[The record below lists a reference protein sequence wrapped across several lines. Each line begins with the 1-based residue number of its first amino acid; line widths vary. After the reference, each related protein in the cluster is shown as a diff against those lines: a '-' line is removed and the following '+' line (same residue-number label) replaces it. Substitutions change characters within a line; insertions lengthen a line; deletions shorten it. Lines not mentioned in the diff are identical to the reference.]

1 MVSPSNVDTPGVK
14 RRKSILVT
22 EALDLIDQNHA
33 GDLGQDEVE
42 TLLAAM
48 GLQEE
53 DAKKVLSTVFDGL
66 LTTTYESVTDAILT
80 YTCVTE
86 GTLETMLGRVML
98 FKRAFRKIDIDGNS
112 KLSFAEIVAML
123 ESLDM
128 EKKYAADVFSFL
140 DADDSGEITWQEFVR
155 GVSHERFS
163 VLFPQI
169 TLEALVDLPSSL
181 AQDRIVSAEEEAE
194 AVKGLPAMEKTL
206 YWLISLMYGPSS
218 RSRIAP
224 AEDEDD
230 MTNCVARGN
239 ASEPLPG
246 QRGLNFVSENSEN
259 SSSSSS
265 SSSSSDSELTATTS
279 ESSHALE
286 QVLNVNQPWPDSPYA
301 VKSRKAREVIVITRT
316 QPKNPDKA
324 GW

>member
-1 MVSPSNVDTPGVK
+1 MPGLHKLILSPTL
-14 RRKSILVT
+14 RLFTR
-22 EALDLIDQNHA
+22 AL
-33 GDLGQDEVE
+33 
-42 TLLAAM
+42 
-48 GLQEE
+48 
-53 DAKKVLSTVFDGL
+53 
-66 LTTTYESVTDAILT
+66 Y
-80 YTCVTE
+80 
-86 GTLETMLGRVML
+86 L
-98 FKRAFRKIDIDGNS
+98 FGA
-112 KLSFAEIVAML
+112 
-123 ESLDM
+123 
-128 EKKYAADVFSFL
+128 
-140 DADDSGEITWQEFVR
+140 
-155 GVSHERFS
+155 
-163 VLFPQI
+163 P
-169 TLEALVDLPSSL
+169 
-181 AQDRIVSAEEEAE
+181 RIVSAEEEAE

-301 VKSRKAREVIVITRT
+301 VKSRKAPAFLLRMLGLDLFLEHHCSPCFTSDRHPARRERS
-316 QPKNPDKA
+316 
-324 GW
+324 